1 MFTMTRLLGA
11 AALAA
16 MVSPAF
22 CAEWMTDLEA
32 AKAKA
37 AAENKAVLV
46 DFTGS
51 DWCAWCVRLRQ
62 DVLDKPEFET
72 YAADKFVLA
81 EVDLPRAAK
90 ISAEQMERNRK
101 IAEQYKVEGFPTIMV
116 MTPAG
121 QVLGG
126 FEGFLPNVEAASEPL
141 NAALA
146 NKAAYEAADKLEGV
160 EKAKALYEIYKGLP
174 DGLRKG
180 SGLLE
185 RIQELDPQN
194 STGALDELLAEQ
206 QAEEFS
212 KRLRAAGREPA
223 AVLAVVESCLREA
236 RAENRADLLQLKV
249 SLQLFLAQTE
259 EDVLAA
265 KQTMLQ
271 MAEEL
276 PGEAEAIRKAA
287 EQRFADPAKVLE
299 SIRKQRGK

>member
-62 DVLDKPEFET
+62 NVLDKPEFET

-90 ISAEQMERNRK
+90 LSAEQLERNRQ

-126 FEGFLPNVEAASEPL
+126 FEGYLPTVEAASEPL

-146 NKAAYEAADKLEGV
+146 NKAAYEAADKLEGL
-160 EKAKALYEIYKGLP
+160 EKAKALHEIYKGLP
-174 DGLRKG
+174 EGLRQG

-185 RIQELDPQN
+185 RIEELDPQN
-194 STGALDELLAEQ
+194 STGALDELLAEK
-206 QAEEFS
+206 QAAEFA
-212 KRLRAAGREPA
+212 KRLQAAGREPA
-223 AVLAVVESCLREA
+223 AVLAVVEDCLKEA
-236 RAENRADLLQLKV
+236 YAENRADLLQLKV
-249 SLQLFLAQTE
+249 SLQLFLAETV

-271 MAEEL
+271 MAEEM
-276 PGEAEAIRKAA
+276 PAEAEAIRKVA

-299 SIRKQRGK
+299 MIRKQRGK